1 MKNIMVC
8 IAIIGA
14 ILATPVMSSAGECYT
29 DRVVKRWIEDRDRAE
44 ERVVQMW
51 ARGASPEEFASDVA
65 VILSNEFYICSKCR
79 ENCGFL
85 EQNLHLL
92 NNGTAPKIEAVPAIL
107 LERLIG
113 IKILSPW
120 RQFPSEKRKGVAKAW

>member
-1 MKNIMVC
+1 MKSIMVFT
-8 IAIIGA
+8 AIIGI
-14 ILATPVMSSAGECYT
+14 ILAAPVMASAGDCHT
-29 DRVVKRWIEDRDRAE
+29 DRVVKRWLEDRDRAE

-51 ARGASPEEFASDVA
+51 ARGASPDDFASDVA

-79 ENCGFL
+79 ENSGFL

-92 NNGTAPKIEAVPAIL
+92 NSGSAPKIEAVPAIL

-113 IKILSPW
+113 SVILSPW